1 MFCWLPINGSKQGM
15 RQSEYPSTGRNG
27 HMTTFLPI
35 SVPKSRLANI
45 SQPTRRI
52 LQTIPCKHISRV
64 QRSQILIPARAQKFI
79 VKGSCLQ
86 DSSGKPS
93 MNDIYVYVTVLES
106 LERNVEHILKLLLEI
121 RESLRWFLVQFL
133 GH

>member
-1 MFCWLPINGSKQGM
+1 
-15 RQSEYPSTGRNG
+15 
-27 HMTTFLPI
+27 
-35 SVPKSRLANI
+35 
-45 SQPTRRI
+45 
-52 LQTIPCKHISRV
+52 
-64 QRSQILIPARAQKFI
+64 
-79 VKGSCLQ
+79 
-86 DSSGKPS
+86 